1 MWADS
6 RITGVL
12 ATVWI
17 VAFCAGPCFADNA
30 ARSGTDA
37 LRDAERLSWLRNW
50 AAAQPY
56 YAEAEKQ
63 FQAAGDRRNAL
74 FAHISGI
81 RAELQR
87 LPLLETSE
95 LLANELED
103 PLVQSDA
110 RLRLRCLVV
119 KGDVD
124 LDMDTGLAKRD
135 WTEARSLAENLGE
148 AGWVNRAQ
156 GELAIVSFLSGNH
169 EAAALS
175 ILAAIVK
182 ARQMGDIASVV
193 RYETLVGDG
202 LVQWKQYDKALKYFD
217 GALDIAKSEPDIQHP
232 LLLYSGK
239 IEALIG
245 LGKVTEARDL
255 LDSSLAA
262 AQAKGAIGYE
272 SELHLRYGLL
282 EIKRGS
288 QARAIQE
295 LRKATELADSIDSPR
310 IAAQST
316 FTLAQCLETKGD
328 LEGASSTIAISI
340 QRSRQ
345 AGDRLILP
353 ATLAEAARINI
364 ALGRPAIADQYF
376 EEASEIAG
384 GVIASVGN
392 LTGKDEFISSLDQLY
407 LDHFRFHAKE
417 RNPGAAFEVAEE
429 VHGRAVADALHIGPR
444 ANEGGAAQM
453 TAEEKRIAQLQ
464 LALMRSASRVDRL
477 RILNSLASAEEEA
490 YPAFITKART
500 DQNQVTRPVPL
511 RDLQRSLGTND
522 TFLEYFIANPQSY
535 CILVTREHAVIFD
548 LPSRTEIEKAV
559 DSHLKAIASKS
570 NLRESG
576 RALFRTILPAE
587 ATRTTNLIVVPDG
600 ALHRLP
606 FDTIVDD
613 RGDLLLM
620 KHTVWYAPSGSVLNL
635 LASKRSAPTAPAKPV
650 LAVATGTDDSS
661 DRGGPIRRGM
671 FDLAGVNLPPLPNA
685 NSEARLVGEIMGPQS
700 VVITGQAATESAV
713 KSQPLEQYQ
722 VLHFAVHGVTS
733 PSRPERAGLVF
744 FPNKDGSEDGLWQ
757 VREIEQTQLHAK
769 LVTLSACRGG
779 DGKVMGT
786 AGIESLVTPFLA
798 VGAEAVVANLW
809 DSDDAFTAV
818 FMRAFYTYVR
828 RGLPTADALRR
839 AKVDVIARY
848 GAEAP
853 PQLWAGFILTGV
865 NRQVFHD

>member
-1 MWADS
+1 MRAES

-12 ATVWI
+12 AI
-17 VAFCAGPCFADNA
+17 AGAMGLWLSPCFADDAVRGA
-30 ARSGTDA
+30 ADA
-37 LRDAERLSWLRNW
+37 LKDAERLAWLRNW
-50 AAAQPY
+50 SAAQPY
-56 YAEAEKQ
+56 YAEAEKE
-63 FQAAGDRRNAL
+63 FQASGDRRNAL

-95 LLANELED
+95 RLADELED

-124 LDMDTGLAKRD
+124 LDMDTDLAKRD
-135 WTEARSLAENLGE
+135 WTEARSLAESLGE
-148 AGWVNRAQ
+148 VGWVNRAE

-182 ARQMGDIASVV
+182 ARKMGDIASVV
-193 RYETLVGDG
+193 RYETLVADG

-217 GALDIAKSEPDIQHP
+217 DALEIAKSEPDIQHP

-245 LGKVTEARDL
+245 LGNIAEARSL
-255 LDSSLAA
+255 LDSSLGA
-262 AQAKGAIGYE
+262 AQAKGAIGYQ

-295 LRKATELADSIDSPR
+295 LRMATQLADSIDAPR

-316 FTLAQCLETKGD
+316 FTLAQCLETSGD
-328 LEGASSTIAISI
+328 MGAASGAILISI
-340 QRSRQ
+340 NRSRQ
-345 AGDRLILP
+345 AGDRVMLP
-353 ATLAEAARINI
+353 ATLAVAARINL
-364 ALGRPAIADQYF
+364 ALGRPAVADQYF
-376 EEASEIAG
+376 DEASEIAS
-384 GVIASVGN
+384 GVIASVRN

-407 LDHFRFHAKE
+407 LDHFRFHAKQG
-417 RNPGAAFEVAEE
+417 NPGAAFEVAEQ
-429 VHGRAVADALHIGPR
+429 VHGRAVADALHITPKT
-444 ANEGGAAQM
+444 NDDAAQM
-453 TAEEKRIAQLQ
+453 TVEEKRLAHLQ
-464 LALMRSASRVDRL
+464 LALMRSTNRADRL
-477 RILNSLASAEEEA
+477 RLLNSLARAEEEA
-490 YPAFITKART
+490 YPAFIRRARS
-500 DQNQVTRPVPL
+500 DQSPATRPVAL
-511 RDLQRSLGTND
+511 RDVQRGLGAND
-522 TFLEYFIANPQSY
+522 TFLEYLVANPQSY
-535 CILVTREHAVIFD
+535 CILITRERAAIFD
-548 LPSRTEIEKAV
+548 LPSKTEIEKAV
-559 DSHLKAIASKS
+559 DFHLKAIASKAD
-570 NLRESG
+570 LRGSG
-576 RALFRTILPAE
+576 RGLFRAILPAG
-587 ATRTTNLIVVPDG
+587 ATGTTNLIVVPDG

-613 RGDLLLM
+613 RGDMLLA
-620 KHTVWYAPSGSVLNL
+620 KHTIWYVPSGSVFNIL
-635 LASKRSAPTAPAKPV
+635 SKRTGPTPSAKPV
-650 LAVATGTDDSS
+650 LAVAAGTDDIPEQV
-661 DRGGPIRRGM
+661 GPIRRGL
-671 FDLAGVNLPPLPNA
+671 FDLAGLNLPPLPNA
-685 NSEARLVGEIMGPQS
+685 NSEARLVGEIMGPKS
-700 VVITGQAATESAV
+700 VVLTGRAATESAV
-713 KSQPLEQYQ
+713 KSQPLDGYR

-744 FPNKDGSEDGLWQ
+744 LPSADGSEDGLWQ
-757 VREIEQTQLHAK
+757 VREIEQAQLSAE

-798 VGAEAVVANLW
+798 AGAEAVVANLW
-809 DSDDAFTAV
+809 DSDDSFTAEL
-818 FMRAFYTYVR
+818 MREFYTYVR
-828 RGLPTADALRR
+828 RGLPTAEALRR

-848 GAEAP
+848 GANAA
-853 PQLWAGFILTGV
+853 PQLWAGFILTGI